1 MHTLAHWFKLWIA
14 AIYWFVIMGRWR
26 LQDIFNDLYGGHANS
41 ETFRRILH
49 EVFGDEHAAEAD
61 PTGFLTVT
69 DLRNLVEQLHLQ
81 KDQKLVDLACG
92 RGGAGLSVARATGA
106 QLVGVDISEVAV
118 KQARGREAHF
128 GVEGKAEFRV
138 GDIAATG
145 LPSGSFD
152 GAMSVDALY
161 LVPDKAASIVETAR
175 ILKPGARFACT
186 TWELHE
192 LGGVKDYRPLLESAG
207 FRVESYEPTPNWE
220 RYQRGVHERVLA
232 ERDALIQEMGEK
244 GASFWIQGAQVEI
257 PKLSHMR
264 RILFVA
270 TRL

>member
-1 MHTLAHWFKLWIA
+1 MIVVGQRSD
-14 AIYWFVIMGRWR
+14 AI
-26 LQDIFNDLYGGHANS
+26 QDLIKEILRMNLFHDL
-41 ETFRRILH
+41 
-49 EVFGDEHAAEAD
+49 
-61 PTGFLTVT
+61 P
-69 DLRNLVEQLHLQ
+69 
-81 KDQKLVDLACG
+81 VD
-92 RGGAGLSVARATGA
+92 SV
-106 QLVGVDISEVAV
+106 S
-118 KQARGREAHF
+118 
-128 GVEGKAEFRV
+128 
-138 GDIAATG
+138 
-145 LPSGSFD
+145 
-152 GAMSVDALY
+152 DAKE
-161 LVPDKAASIVETAR
+161 PDWTAR

-232 ERDALIQEMGEK
+232 ERAALIQEMGEK